1 MKSCAFHE
9 YRHEFVW
16 YSFRLNTNQMYVFTA
31 VYTSASSTLTL
42 YQNGN
47 QVATASGVGSCSD
60 ATWALNGFGTGL
72 LNGNVSKFVSAAI
85 WNSALSAGQVSSV
98 TTLWANYYGISLRA

>member
-1 MKSCAFHE
+1 
-9 YRHEFVW
+9 
-16 YSFRLNTNQMYVFTA
+16 MYVFTA